1 MRPRREGRRA
11 QRLRRIEKARVYRR
25 ARTTRELGPARSAS
39 GGRRARPRGLLL
51 VSPLS
56 LRVSVRFLYSCTVT
70 LLVGSL
76 DGFSILLT
84 CGRCTYAPRSQAN
97 GKNLS
102 KSKRSRDS
110 FVTVH
115 THERT
120 SFCPGSYRQILCG
133 GRGPVRP
140 RPRVASVRAA
150 KRDAHPDTSRDRAR
164 TALKT

>member
-1 MRPRREGRRA
+1 MRDVERRGFGASKKRGS
-11 QRLRRIEKARVYRR
+11 
-25 ARTTRELGPARSAS
+25 TGELALQESS
-39 GGRRARPRGLLL
+39 DLLARPRAGVGRGRGGCCLFLP
-51 VSPLS
+51 SLS
-56 LRVSVRFLYSCTVT
+56 ESQFGSSTVT